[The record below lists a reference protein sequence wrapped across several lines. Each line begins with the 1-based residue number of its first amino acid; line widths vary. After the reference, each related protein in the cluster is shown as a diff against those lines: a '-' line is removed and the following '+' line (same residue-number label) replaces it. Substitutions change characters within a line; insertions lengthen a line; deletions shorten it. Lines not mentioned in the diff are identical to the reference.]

1 MLLQLEQVA
10 TERTILKEKWRDIQR
25 DLVAEVDRRT
35 TTTGTT
41 PRRQSHT
48 TGQEEATSY
57 RISQQTLDIFDPQS
71 RARRLSPSLDPHL
84 NDQPHPHNSILDDL
98 ADFYRR
104 FDACLDELH
113 ERNEIMDLE
122 AFKQLV
128 IREVQERAEALNKF
142 RERLKVVHGQLFQK
156 FIVDELIEGGLYH
169 KNDDDHRMM
178 GLSSARRRRP
188 NTNEIWNEEWIE
200 IDERLT
206 LNHHDGLDDDP
217 RNAIADKPGEGSEW
231 VVCDF

>member
-104 FDACLDELH
+104 FDSCLDELH

-156 FIVDELIEGGLYH
+156 FIVDELIEGGLYQ
-169 KNDDDHRMM
+169 KNDDQ
-178 GLSSARRRRP
+178 SARRRRP